1 MNRLSLPLALV
12 ALLASPAALAD
23 AVPTCD
29 QFAQSA
35 DCDQASSGQNCSGG
49 GVCTGISCEGAGPG
63 GKIFKCVSC
72 QEAEIPD
79 PDKVCEPGPSSFGKA
94 CGDGG
99 TCTRLPSWC
108 GSSGYVVCAKASPGA
123 GGSGGS
129 GQAGSGGSGQA
140 GSGTAGSSTAGSST
154 AGSGTAGTGGGE
166 ADDSS
171 CAVSQAGRHGALAGL
186 MLALGAAAML
196 FERRR
201 R

>member
-1 MNRLSLPLALV
+1 MNRLTLPLALA
-12 ALLASPAALAD
+12 ALLASPAAFAD
-23 AVPTCD
+23 AIPTCD

-35 DCDQASSGQNCSGG
+35 DCDQASAGQGCPAG

-72 QEAEIPD
+72 GEVEIPD
-79 PDKVCEPGPSSFGKA
+79 PDKVCEPGPSSFGKD

-99 TCTRLPSWC
+99 TCTKLPSWC
-108 GSSGYVVCAKASPGA
+108 GSSGYVVCAKTSPGA

-140 GSGTAGSSTAGSST
+140 GSGT